1 MMIVLKF
8 FLCLLIILIM
18 ILIMPVRY
26 IYDMKINNEINEKLG
41 SEIYLC
47 VKYFF
52 CVIKYEY
59 PSNKL
64 KIFGINII
72 QDIKAKAK
80 SNKKN
85 KKKLWQSKSKKYKIN
100 RPKHKKKLAIKINYD
115 NICFLTSIGL
125 KFIMDIKK
133 KLWPKKIII
142 KGEIG
147 FDDPAHTGYLCA
159 LDNLIK
165 KYIELDLKYNFNK
178 KIIGLDIFL
187 SGKICLLN
195 LIFVLAK
202 YLKDRSLISF
212 LKSNYILTLFGEESP
227 TSVSGGVNRY

>member
-1 MMIVLKF
+1 MIILKF
-8 FLCLLIILIM
+8 FLCLLVILIIILV
-18 ILIMPVRY
+18 MPIRY
-26 IYDMKINNEINEKLG
+26 IYDMKINNEINKKSG

-72 QDIKAKAK
+72 KNIRAEAK
-80 SNKKN
+80 SKKKN
-85 KKKLWQSKSKKYKIN
+85 KKKLWQGKSKKYRIN
-100 RPKHKKKLAIKINYD
+100 RSGRQEKFIKKNDYHDL
-115 NICFLTSIGL
+115 CFLITMGL
-125 KFIMDIKK
+125 KFIIDIKK

-159 LDNLIK
+159 IDNLIK
-165 KYIELDLKYNFNK
+165 KYIELDLEYNFNK

-187 SGKICLLN
+187 SGKIYLLN

-202 YLKDRSLISF
+202 YLKDKSLISF
-212 LKSNYILTLFGEESP
+212 LKSNYFLTGFQ
-227 TSVSGGVNRY
+227 RQK